1 MDPIAIVE
9 IFLGGLLAF
18 LGYRLFVDVLQLW
31 GFIIGGIIGVV
42 LTWLLRVPGWMTL
55 FTARLPLVN
64 GSYVVTLSIV
74 IGFVVM
80 GALGAIF
87 ANRIKVMIA
96 FTIGFVAAYGV
107 GSFLYVVF
115 TGASNL
121 LIGLGAG
128 AVIGVLGVRWEE
140 VVIIVSTAFLGAAA
154 AVVGILA
161 ILPGTNN
168 IIATILFFMVGF
180 FGAAAQYRDA
190 HAGR

>member
-1 MDPIAIVE
+1 MDPMAIVE
-9 IFLGGLLAF
+9 IFIGGVLAF

-31 GFIIGGIIGVV
+31 GFIVGGIIGVL
-42 LTWLLRVPGWMTL
+42 LTWLLRVPGWITL
-55 FTARLPLVN
+55 FTARLPVAN
-64 GSYVVTLSIV
+64 SSYAVTLSAL

-96 FTIGFVAAYGV
+96 FMIGFVAAYGV
-107 GSFLYVVF
+107 GSFLYTMF

-128 AVIGVLGVRWEE
+128 TVIGVLGVRWEE

-154 AVVGILA
+154 AVFGILA
-161 ILPGTNN
+161 VLPGTNN
-168 IIATILFFMVGF
+168 IIATILFFLVGF